1 MQQRQPHTHLTCGF
15 CMRANIIR
23 SKPHQTK
30 GGLPICDDCLEE
42 YNRRFPLTEVNNL
55 PKMQAEFAF

>member
-15 CMRANIIR
+15 CIR

-30 GGLPICDDCLEE
+30 ARQP
-42 YNRRFPLTEVNNL
+42 
-55 PKMQAEFAF
+55 FANFF